1 MPLRYLSKN
10 YFIFQRSSRR
20 RKQNI
25 FCRTTRVDEKSCDEL
40 SSSCTDASLFWNDS
54 INGDVW
60 PMSTHRQSSI
70 DDDGR
75 CDQDSSNEEGGQDR
89 KTPTNFV
96 EENYFE
102 IEKKLSAES
111 FRRNETESPDFRRTS
126 SLVDELLNEIYARF
140 GDLSSRNS
148 VIGG

>member
-1 MPLRYLSKN
+1 MFLQNSY
-10 YFIFQRSSRR
+10 RR
-20 RKQNI
+20 RKSI
-25 FCRTTRVDEKSCDEL
+25 FCRTTRVEQKSCDEL
-40 SSSCTDASLFWNDS
+40 SSSCTDASLFWND
-54 INGDVW
+54 GDFW
-60 PMSTHRQSSI
+60 KTSTHRQSSI

-75 CDQDSSNEEGGQDR
+75 CDQESSNEEDQDR

-96 EENYFE
+96 EKNYFE
-102 IEKKLSAES
+102 IERELSVES

-140 GDLSSRNS
+140 GDMSSRNS

>member
-1 MPLRYLSKN
+1 MFLQNSY
-10 YFIFQRSSRR
+10 RR
-20 RKQNI
+20 RKSI
-25 FCRTTRVDEKSCDEL
+25 FCRTTRVEQKSCDEL
-40 SSSCTDASLFWNDS
+40 SSSCTDASLFWND
-54 INGDVW
+54 GDVW
-60 PMSTHRQSSI
+60 KTSTHRQSSI

-75 CDQDSSNEEGGQDR
+75 CDQESSNEEDQDR

-96 EENYFE
+96 EKNYFE
-102 IEKKLSAES
+102 IERELSVES